1 MDEDSVFCR
10 DCEKIIGPNIIDTE
24 KPCYHIL
31 ITEFTEIKKLG
42 HQTDSFMLCKDCII
56 KNMKKIYLKEMN
68 K

>member
-1 MDEDSVFCR
+1 MSEEDVFCR
-10 DCEKIIGPNIIDTE
+10 DCEKKIGPNILDTE

-42 HQTDSFMLCKDCII
+42 HQTDSFMLCNNCLII
-56 KNMKKIYLKEMN
+56 KLGNIYQKEM